1 MSGTYD
7 PTAKLEE
14 TIGHVARTF
23 TELGTQI
30 GNSSFAEK
38 WKRKGIWATGVLA
51 DALGEDWLGKFQA
64 KSGPYLEFV
73 LAPRLL
79 PQLAASVELA
89 ARLQLLTGSP
99 GLADV
104 RQHMRNQLEPGVM
117 AHANLQLE
125 VAALEKRRSGAVALE
140 VDQGPGHWKPDVV
153 LPDAGTPVG
162 VECLRLGVADDVAS
176 HLGTVGA
183 PEKIVDGWRRIG
195 AKIIVKAGQP
205 AEAGGW
211 LRCELDDGM
220 FADKPWFT
228 SALSAMSLI
237 DKAATLAAGARQAMQ
252 TTGEIHGIVL
262 SSPAASSVNLQDET
276 HRLPARSVALRRE
289 LPGGRSRETVI
300 IASDYAADSE
310 PQIWAELYDQ
320 ESTWLDWALP
330 IVKAIDDS
338 K

>member
-1 MSGTYD
+1 MSDATD
-7 PTAKLEE
+7 PAAKLEA
-14 TIGHVARTF
+14 TIGTVARTF

-30 GNSSFAEK
+30 GNSGFTEQ
-38 WKRKGIWATGVLA
+38 WKREGIWAAGVLA

-64 KSGPYLEFV
+64 KSGPYLKFV
-73 LAPRLL
+73 LAPHLL
-79 PQLAASVELA
+79 PQLASTVELA
-89 ARLQLLTGSP
+89 ARLRQLTGSP
-99 GLADV
+99 GLAGV
-104 RQHMRNQLEPGVM
+104 RQHMRSQLEPGVM

-140 VDQGPGHWKPDVV
+140 VDQGPGQWKPDVM
-153 LPDAGTPVG
+153 LSDTGTPVG
-162 VECLRLGVADDVAS
+162 VECLRLGVADDVAI

-183 PEKIVDGWRRIG
+183 PEKVVDGWRRIG

-228 SALSAMSLI
+228 SALSAMSLT
-237 DKAATLAAGARQAMQ
+237 DKAATLAEGARQAMQ
-252 TTGEIHGIVL
+252 TTGNIHGIVL
-262 SSPAASSVNLQDET
+262 SSPTAASANLQDET
-276 HRLPARSVALRRE
+276 HRLPARCVTLRRE
-289 LPGGRSRETVI
+289 LPGGRSRETFI

-310 PQIWAELYDQ
+310 PEMWAELYDQ

-330 IVKAIDDS
+330 NV
-338 K
+338 